1 MTQKNIDEE
10 LKLLLSLL
18 KQEKDEELTQYRIKM
33 TGTSFHERRKQGLCW
48 YPVKIE
54 KTSFDSGERLLVRVS
69 RPREHVEPHFF
80 QSGKLISLFSNA
92 AENDIVDSVNGV
104 INQVKEQEMLI
115 TLNSDDLPDWIYRG
129 QLGIQLLF
137 DENSYRE
144 MEAAISFLIHTK
156 EERIHRLKHVLL
168 GDGEARFAAHYPVQ
182 IPALNESQNKA
193 LNLVKDACDVAII
206 HGPPGTG
213 KTTTLVHA
221 IMQVLKVEEHV
232 LVCAP
237 SNAAV
242 DLLVEK
248 LSEQQVEVLR
258 IGNPARVTQELLSKT
273 LDARIAHHPYYKELK
288 VIRKKADE
296 FRSLAH
302 KYKRNFGYA
311 ERQQRKMLF
320 AEADKLRDEADQ
332 LSFYISNDI
341 ISSTPVIAC
350 TLVGASSYVLKGKL
364 FRTVFIDE
372 AAQALEPASWIPIIK
387 AERVIFAGDHCQLPP
402 TIKSINAARSGLSVT
417 LFEKAIN
424 RNRADA
430 MLTEQY
436 RMNTLIMAFSSRIFY
451 HNQLIANGKVA
462 DWTIFSGDLP
472 LEFIDT
478 AGSGFFEQVDEESRS
493 TYNEEEAGLLIR
505 YFSHYVNQIEAMDQ
519 LEEAVTI
526 GIISPYKAQVSLL
539 QDALIGTGVV
549 NDTVYSN
556 LSINTVDS
564 FQGQER
570 DIIYISLVRSNEK
583 QEIGFLSDTRRMNVA
598 MTRARKKLVI
608 IGDSSTICSH
618 PFYNQLVDYVNEI
631 GAYRSAFEL
640 SFDVE

>member
-1 MTQKNIDEE
+1 MAQRNIEEE
-10 LKLLLSLL
+10 LKTLRSLL
-18 KQEKDEELTQYRIKM
+18 KQEKEAELSQYKAKM
-33 TGTSFHERRKQGLCW
+33 TGTSLAERKKQGLCW

-69 RPREHVEPHFF
+69 RPKEHLESHLF

-92 AENDIVDSVNGV
+92 DNDKEDFVNGV
-104 INQVKEQEMLI
+104 VNQVKEQEMLI
-115 TLNSDDLPDWIYRG
+115 TLNNDDLPDWIYRG
-129 QLGIQLLF
+129 HIGVQLLF

-144 MEAAISFLIHTK
+144 METAVSFLIHTK
-156 EERIHRLKHVLL
+156 EDRISRIKNVLL
-168 GDGEARFAAHYPVQ
+168 GETEALFAAVYP
-182 IPALNESQNKA
+182 INIAALNENQNKA
-193 LNLVKDACDVAII
+193 LNLVNKASDVAII

-221 IMQVLKVEEHV
+221 ILQVLKEEEHV

-273 LDARIAHHPYYKELK
+273 LDARIAHHPYYKDLK
-288 VIRKKADE
+288 VIRKKAEE
-296 FRSLAH
+296 FRNLAH
-302 KYKRNFGYA
+302 KYKRHYGFA
-311 ERQQRKMLF
+311 ERQQRKSLF
-320 AEADKLRDEADQ
+320 EEADKLKDEAEQ
-332 LSFYISNDI
+332 LSFFISNDI
-341 ISSTPVIAC
+341 ISKTPVIAS
-350 TLVGASSYVLKGKL
+350 TLVGAASYVLKGKR

-387 AERVIFAGDHCQLPP
+387 SDRVIFAGDHCQLPP
-402 TIKSINAARSGLSVT
+402 TIKSVDASRAGLSIT
-417 LFEKAIN
+417 LFEKAID
-424 RNRADA
+424 RNKADV

-436 RMNTLIMAFSSRIFY
+436 RMNTNIMTFSSRQFY
-451 HNQLIANGKVA
+451 KNQLVANARVA
-462 DWTIFSGDLP
+462 NWKLFPDDLP

-478 AGSGFFEQVDEESRS
+478 AGSGFFEQVDGDTYS
-493 TYNEEEAGLLIR
+493 TYNKEEADLLIR
-505 YFSHYVNQIEAMDQ
+505 HFNRYTSELEAMDK
-519 LEEAVTI
+519 LREVTNI
-526 GIISPYKAQVSLL
+526 GIISPYKAQVSQLRDAMVVEGRITEHISALL
-539 QDALIGTGVV
+539 
-549 NDTVYSN
+549 N
-556 LSINTVDS
+556 INTVDS

-583 QEIGFLSDTRRMNVA
+583 GEIGFLSDTRRMNVA

-618 PFYNQLVDYVNEI
+618 PFYDKLLDYVNEI

-640 SFDVE
+640 PAN